1 MTRITRVSTA
11 IGLAVV
17 TAASLA
23 ACSSSST
30 SEATSAAASMVGGT
44 TECTTDAVGPA
55 ATEAAK
61 VLGADNVFTLED
73 LQCADGWAVATG
85 ILGTGAS
92 ASAAPEGAPTSF
104 VFQAEGQFWVPQDKA
119 KVCGSD
125 PAATAAPADATI
137 PAALYTAGCA
147 AG

>member
-44 TECTTDAVGPA
+44 TECTTEAVGPA

-73 LQCADGWAVATG
+73 LQCADGWAVASG
-85 ILGTGAS
+85 ILGPKD
-92 ASAAPEGAPTSF
+92 APADGPQGTPTSF
-104 VFQAEGQFWVPQDKA
+104 VFEAEGQFWVPKDKT
-119 KVCGSD
+119 KVCGTD
-125 PAATAAPADATI
+125 AASSEVPES
-137 PAALYTAGCA
+137 LYESGCA
-147 AG
+147 SG